1 MARSVEKLSDLKVKS
16 LRLPGRYGDG
26 DGLVLNVAT
35 GGTKSWLFRYRDRST
50 GRIRERGLG
59 SVRTLSLKEARE
71 RARVVRQQLLDG
83 IDPIDHARKVRAA
96 AKVVTAKAMTFGQCV
111 DRYIAAHESGWR
123 NVKHRQQ
130 WRNTLDT
137 YTTKLKELPVGEI
150 STDLVIQ
157 ELDPIWRTK
166 TETATRVRQRME
178 AVLDWATARQFRKG
192 ENPARWRGHLDKLL
206 PPPAK
211 VSKVE
216 HQAAMPYIELPAF
229 MVELRKRVGVSARL
243 LELVVLTAC
252 RVGEAA
258 AASWS
263 EFDLDGKVWTIPAE
277 RMKASRE
284 HRVAL
289 SPAAVTMLRQIKRT
303 CVHVF
308 AGLAKRD
315 HINPESARKLLQ
327 KDMEYTGLTVHGFR
341 SAFRDWAA
349 ERTSFAGEV
358 VEAALAHANKDKTE
372 AAYKRT
378 DLFAKRQKLMDGWAG
393 FLATKPATG
402 TNVSPIKKAPGS
414 LAG

>member
-26 DGLVLNVAT
+26 DGLVLNIAA

-71 RARVVRQQLLDG
+71 KARVVRQQLLDG
-83 IDPIDHARKVRAA
+83 IDPIDHARKARAA

-137 YTTKLKELPVGEI
+137 YTAKLKDLPVGEI
-150 STDLVIQ
+150 STDLVVQ
-157 ELDPIWRTK
+157 ELDSIWRTK

-216 HQAAMPYIELPAF
+216 HQAAMPYDQMPAF
-229 MVELRKRVGVSARL
+229 MVDLRKRAGVSARL

-258 AASWS
+258 AASWP
-263 EFDLDGKVWTIPAE
+263 EFDLDGKVWTIPAD
-277 RMKASRE
+277 RMKAGRE

-289 SPAAVTMLRQIKRT
+289 SPAAVTMLGELKSTRPY
-303 CVHVF
+303 VF
-308 AGLAKRD
+308 PGIAKRD

-327 KDMEYTGLTVHGFR
+327 KDMEHTGLTVHGFR

-349 ERTSFAGEV
+349 ERTSFPGEV

-378 DLFAKRQKLMDGWAG
+378 DLFAKRAKLMDAWAG

-402 TNVSPIKKAPGS
+402 TNVSPIKKSAGN